1 MNRRRLL
8 ALLGST
14 ALAGCGA
21 RDTSPS
27 ARPTTRSTPATP
39 PSNVTVYTE
48 ARDAPERPDEVTRES
63 AVAFVAEHEETLV
76 YNELIGDGNP
86 MVRVSG
92 QGPATD
98 VSVDPAEVVVLFERE
113 EGLFLLSSCTG
124 TAEYYCEGSC
134 GSSTTRNAS
143 AVTHFVGPDD
153 HVRVPYNAYACRDVL
168 EPYAGDDP
176 SENVELDER
185 DAAAKVQ
192 LYDLAPGDHDLDVT
206 VTHRASGDRV
216 LDETFELSLP
226 LTVRTDL
233 TRRKGAYD
241 VRAELPDGT
250 SATGEWTVTGPAT
263 YSWTGLSV
271 YVTPAEEL
279 VVHTVGGAGIDLPES
294 LCADSA
300 ERRKRRSEEEG

>member
-1 MNRRRLL
+1 MR
-8 ALLGST
+8 GSPRPV
-14 ALAGCGA
+14 A
-21 RDTSPS
+21 
-27 ARPTTRSTPATP
+27 ARPSTRSTPPTP
-39 PSNVTVYTE
+39 PPNVTVYTE
-48 ARDAPERPDEVTRES
+48 TRDAPERPDEVTRES

-76 YNELIGDGNP
+76 YNELIGEGDP
-86 MVRVSG
+86 MVRARASG

-113 EGLFLLSSCTG
+113 GGVFLLSSCTG
-124 TAEYYCEGSC
+124 TAEFYCEGSC
-134 GSSTTRNAS
+134 GPSMTRNAS

-176 SENVELDER
+176 TENVELDER

-192 LYDLAPGDHDLDVT
+192 FYDLALGNHDLDVT

-216 LDETFELSLP
+216 LDGTFELSLP

-233 TRRKGAYD
+233 TRRKGVYD

-250 SATGEWTVTGPAT
+250 TATGEWTVNGPAS

-271 YVTPAEEL
+271 YVTPGEDL
-279 VVHTVGGAGIDLPES
+279 VVHTVGGEGIDLPES

-300 ERRKRRSEEEG
+300 ERRKRRSEEDD